1 VTLVGPE
8 VRKAKTPVGSA
19 PIGRDETLPRTKGGT
34 HRAILAW
41 IAVLGAGVLLIA
53 GRFDWRPLH
62 YDNSK
67 TAFILSA
74 YLFVFTVPLVY
85 FVTRA
90 LVRSRRV
97 AVGLT
102 AAVWLIFSLP
112 YRWLRLDHWY
122 YYAHRPYFYTPT
134 QVAIAPSTTFL
145 PGGLGQPPDFPLEA
159 IFFGGLAVVSIA
171 IASIRWWRGRATGS
185 SRRNLLL
192 ALTVVAFCAILAQT
206 FLHTSMRSPY
216 TYVPHYEQPN
226 PSEYWY
232 QNYMNYAY
240 APHYAPPEA
249 KDYWYQDYMFADG
262 TGAVNADQ
270 PVHSAIEQYF
280 HGVDRTGI
288 NELIRRPYAGYV
300 TAQLSYF
307 VNSYYIYL
315 LINIGCWFV
324 AVVFGYLLALRLA
337 GEHVALVFAALIA
350 TGTGFVLF
358 VAEPASYM
366 IAFTLVLAA
375 LYIFERL
382 VVDSPR
388 NIWRYLV
395 FGGVLGLFSLVYDFY
410 TIFPVLLA
418 YGYVRKVRLRLLLGS
433 LACSLL
439 VYVGFLFAHNVILGL
454 SIDPTNSDQL
464 RQAGNGVVDVLT
476 SGSPDVWYEKLLD
489 VVITYPAQLARM
501 FFVLPVGLAFV
512 GALMLR
518 DRTIAVLAAALVL
531 VTLGTLGF
539 MRVGGQAALGN
550 IPRLVY
556 PAYPAIYL
564 LAAIALVRIGDLS
577 GRYGFTALARC
588 APFVIIGL
596 IIVLNNI
603 DAFGFPSMY
612 YEAVHNAPPAFL
624 P

>member
-1 VTLVGPE
+1 VTAG
-8 VRKAKTPVGSA
+8 T
-19 PIGRDETLPRTKGGT
+19 GRPLGRVLL
-34 HRAILAW
+34 IW
-41 IAVLGAGVLLIA
+41 VAVLGAGVILIA
-53 GRFDWRPLH
+53 GRFDWRPSH

-67 TAFILSA
+67 TAFILSG
-74 YLFVFTVPLVY
+74 YLFIFTVPLVY

-102 AAVWLIFSLP
+102 TVVWLIFSLP
-112 YRWLRLDHWY
+112 YRWLGLDHWY
-122 YYAHRPYFYTPT
+122 YYAHRPYFYTAA
-134 QVAIAPSTTFL
+134 QVPITPSTTFL
-145 PGGLGQPPDFPLEA
+145 PGGLDQLPDFPLEA
-159 IFFGGLAVVSIA
+159 IFFGGLAVAAIV

-192 ALTVVAFCAILAQT
+192 ALSVVAFCAILAQT

-216 TYVPHYEQPN
+216 TYVPHYEQP
-226 PSEYWY
+226 
-232 QNYMNYAY
+232 
-240 APHYAPPEA
+240 EA
-249 KDYWYQDYMFADG
+249 KNYWYQDYMFADG

-270 PVHSAIEQYF
+270 SAHGAIEQYF
-280 HGVDRTGI
+280 HGVDRTGSNMI
-288 NELIRRPYAGYV
+288 IRRPFAGYV
-300 TAQLSYF
+300 TAQFSYF
-307 VNSYYIYL
+307 VNSYYIYV

-324 AVVFGYLLALRLA
+324 AVVCGYLLALRLA
-337 GEHVALVFAALIA
+337 GERVALVFAVLIA

-358 VAEPASYM
+358 VANPASYM

-375 LYIFERL
+375 LYLFERL

-433 LACSLL
+433 LACALL
-439 VYVGFLFAHNVILGL
+439 VYGGFLFAHNVILGL
-454 SIDPTNSDQL
+454 SIDPTNSNQL
-464 RQAGNGVVDVLT
+464 TEARDGVVHVLT
-476 SGSPDVWYEKLLD
+476 SGSPDLWYEKLLD
-489 VVITYPAQLARM
+489 VAITYPAQLARM
-501 FFVLPVGLAFV
+501 FFVLPVVLALV

-518 DRTIAVLAAALVL
+518 DRTIAVLSAALVL
-531 VTLGTLGF
+531 VTLGTLAF
-539 MRVGGQAALGN
+539 MRVGGQEALGN

-564 LAAIALVRIGDLS
+564 LAAIALVRIRDLR
-577 GRYGFTALARC
+577 GRYGLTTLARC

-596 IIVLNNI
+596 IIVLNNV